1 MRSSM
6 YGSNIIA
13 RIYRDIQGTKINV
26 PNHTKATN
34 ALLKQHQR
42 RYNYSYQMM
51 EKNWMMYP
59 LFPVRIYKQCHKKSC
74 ISTEDVEALNNFV
87 KKRTEWILNRAWCL
101 LFETARY
108 HSWDPPPP
116 PPYPLLK
123 DGGGGGRT
131 FQKLSHLRG
140 YQKFCQKEGITLK
153 RGGGW
158 CRKGGFATF
167 WLLDSSIVFTVYVGG
182 GVKFLLLHFGASAFW
197 VNHARFS
204 SKSF

>member
-1 MRSSM
+1 MQERVLLGGSWRTPVIKKLTTPKFRNDTNKSSWIPKRHQTRSSM

-108 HSWDPPPP
+108 HSWNPP

-140 YQKFCQKEGITLK
+140 YQKFC
-153 RGGGW
+153 
-158 CRKGGFATF
+158 
-167 WLLDSSIVFTVYVGG
+167 
-182 GVKFLLLHFGASAFW
+182 
-197 VNHARFS
+197 
-204 SKSF
+204 